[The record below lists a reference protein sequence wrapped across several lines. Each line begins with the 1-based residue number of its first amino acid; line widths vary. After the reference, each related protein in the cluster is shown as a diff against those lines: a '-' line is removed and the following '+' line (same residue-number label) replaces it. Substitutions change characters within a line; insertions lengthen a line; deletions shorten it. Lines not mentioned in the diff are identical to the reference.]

1 MSLAA
6 MALDKPR
13 PRGIVIETLLQYIPT
28 DPVFC
33 RAEPGDLAE
42 KQAEL
47 LDPVLRWL
55 EKEIEIPLH
64 STSSIFGV
72 EFSCSDT
79 DKLRHYIDGKEIYL
93 GMQAILYFTWI

>member
-1 MSLAA
+1 MPLMSLAA

-13 PRGIVIETLLQYIPT
+13 PRTIVIETLLQYIST

-47 LDPVLRWL
+47 LDPLLSWV
-55 EKEIEIPLH
+55 EKEVGISVHP
-64 STSSIFGV
+64 TSSIFGV
-72 EFSCSDT
+72 EFSHSDM
-79 DKLRHYIDGKEIYL
+79 DKLRDYIHGKDVYIKL
-93 GMQAILYFTWI
+93 RL